1 MANNPM
7 QQFSV
12 HKIGPEI
19 KIAGIAPPYKP
30 PLKMP
35 TKKGM
40 PRRGGK
46 LNESGINIAMAIV
59 AVNPG
64 KEPTSIPKMMPPQI
78 IKMGPQFKIRNKPS
92 IIS

>member
-1 MANNPM
+1 
-7 QQFSV
+7 
-12 HKIGPEI
+12 
-19 KIAGIAPPYKP
+19 
-30 PLKMP
+30 
-35 TKKGM
+35 M